1 MKRTHKKIDLHQVIR
16 IVICLIML
24 FLIVFP
30 FLWLVLS
37 TFKVQKDI
45 IKWPPTI
52 WPKKWT
58 INNYIK
64 VWDRIPLASYIKNT
78 VIFAGAVSICSAM
91 LDSLAGYAF
100 ARLQFKGREVIFNIV
115 LLTMLIPFQIIMI
128 PLYLELNM
136 MHILNTYVG
145 LILPRIASAY
155 GMYFMKSFY
164 MGLPVELEEAAR
176 VDGMNEFGI
185 YWKIMFPLCKPAFI
199 TFFIFCLTSNWN
211 DLIYPMM
218 MTNSTKMRTLSAG
231 LAMFVGEGVRETGP
245 ALAGALI
252 SMLPLLVLYCFA
264 QKFFVEGIAV
274 SGLKG

>member
-1 MKRTHKKIDLHQVIR
+1 MATD
-16 IVICLIML
+16 
-24 FLIVFP
+24 
-30 FLWLVLS
+30 
-37 TFKVQKDI
+37 
-45 IKWPPTI
+45 
-52 WPKKWT
+52 
-58 INNYIK
+58 YIK
-64 VWDRIPLASYIKNT
+64 VWSRIPLASYIKNT
-78 VIFAGAVSICSAM
+78 IIFAGAVSVSSAM

-100 ARLQFKGREVIFNIV
+100 ARLEFKGKEIIFNIV

-128 PLYLELNM
+128 PLYLELHIF
-136 MHILNTYVG
+136 HILNTYVG

-164 MGLPVELEEAAR
+164 MGLPKELEEAAR
-176 VDGMNEFGI
+176 VDGMHEFGI
-185 YWKIMFPLCKPAFI
+185 YWKIMFPLCKPAFV

-264 QKFFVEGIAV
+264 QRFFVEGIAV

>member
-1 MKRTHKKIDLHQVIR
+1 MKKKVNKFNVIR
-16 IVICLIML
+16 VIVCLVVL
-24 FLIVFP
+24 FLILFP

-37 TFKVQKDI
+37 TFKMQKDI

-52 WPKKWT
+52 WPKRWT
-58 INNYIK
+58 IQNYIK

-78 VIFAGAVSICSAM
+78 VIFAGAVSICSAT

-100 ARLQFKGREVIFNIV
+100 ARLEFKGREMIFNIV

-128 PLYLELNM
+128 PLYLELNLM
-136 MHILNTYVG
+136 KILNTYVG
-145 LILPRIASAY
+145 LILPRAASAY
-155 GMYFMKSFY
+155 GIFFMRSFF
-164 MGLPVELEEAAR
+164 MGLPKELEEAAR
-176 VDGMNEFGI
+176 IDGMSEFGI
-185 YWKIMFPLCKPAFI
+185 YRKIMFPLCKPAFI

-218 MTNSTKMRTLSAG
+218 MTSSTKMRTLSAG

-252 SMLPLLVLYCFA
+252 SILPLLVLYCFA
-264 QKFFVEGIAV
+264 QEFFVEGIAV
-274 SGLKG
+274 SGMKE

>member
-1 MKRTHKKIDLHQVIR
+1 MRQKKKLKIYGAIR
-16 IVICLIML
+16 IVLCLLVL

-30 FLWLVLS
+30 FVWLILS
-37 TFKVQKDI
+37 TFKLQKDI

-52 WPKKWT
+52 WPKAWT
-58 INNYIK
+58 IKNYIK
-64 VWDRIPLASYIKNT
+64 VWSRIPLASYIKNT
-78 VIFAGAVSICSAM
+78 IIFAGAVSVSSAM

-100 ARLQFKGREVIFNIV
+100 ARLEFKGKEIIFNIV

-128 PLYLELNM
+128 PLYLELHIF
-136 MHILNTYVG
+136 HILNTYVG
-145 LILPRIASAY
+145 LIRPRIASAY

-164 MGLPVELEEAAR
+164 MGLPKELEEAAR
-176 VDGMNEFGI
+176 VDGMHEFGI
-185 YWKIMFPLCKPAFI
+185 YWKIMFPLCKPAFV

-264 QKFFVEGIAV
+264 QRFFVEGIAV

>member
-1 MKRTHKKIDLHQVIR
+1 MKKKINKFNILRVI
-16 IVICLIML
+16 VCLAVL
-24 FLIVFP
+24 FLILFP

-52 WPKKWT
+52 WPKNWT
-58 INNYIK
+58 IQNYIK

-78 VIFAGAVSICSAM
+78 VIFAGAVSICSAT

-100 ARLQFKGREVIFNIV
+100 ARLEFKGREIIFNVV

-128 PLYLELNM
+128 PLYLELNLLKL
-136 MHILNTYVG
+136 LNTYVG
-145 LILPRIASAY
+145 LILPRAASAY
-155 GMYFMKSFY
+155 GIFFMRSFF
-164 MGLPVELEEAAR
+164 MGLPKELEEAAR
-176 VDGMNEFGI
+176 IDGMSEFGI
-185 YWKIMFPLCKPAFI
+185 YRKIMFPLCKPAFI

-218 MTNSTKMRTLSAG
+218 MTSSTKMRTLSAG

-252 SMLPLLVLYCFA
+252 SILPLLLLYCFA
-264 QKFFVEGIAV
+264 QEFFVEGIAV
-274 SGLKG
+274 SGMKE

>member
-1 MKRTHKKIDLHQVIR
+1 MRQKKKLKIYGAIR
-16 IVICLIML
+16 IVLCLFVL

-30 FLWLVLS
+30 FVWLILS
-37 TFKVQKDI
+37 TFKLQKDI

-52 WPKKWT
+52 WPKAWT
-58 INNYIK
+58 IKNYIK
-64 VWDRIPLASYIKNT
+64 VWSRIPLASYIKNT
-78 VIFAGAVSICSAM
+78 IIFAGAVSVSSAM

-100 ARLQFKGREVIFNIV
+100 ARLEFKGKEIIFNIV

-128 PLYLELNM
+128 PLYLELHTF
-136 MHILNTYVG
+136 HILNTYVG

-164 MGLPVELEEAAR
+164 MGLPKELEEAAR
-176 VDGMNEFGI
+176 VDGMHEFGI
-185 YWKIMFPLCKPAFI
+185 YWKIMFPLCKPAFV

-264 QKFFVEGIAV
+264 QRFFVEGIAV

>member
-1 MKRTHKKIDLHQVIR
+1 MKKKVNKFNVIR
-16 IVICLIML
+16 VIVCLVVL
-24 FLIVFP
+24 FLILFP

-37 TFKVQKDI
+37 TFKMQKDI

-52 WPKKWT
+52 WPKRWT
-58 INNYIK
+58 IQNYIK

-78 VIFAGAVSICSAM
+78 VIFAGAVSICSAT

-100 ARLQFKGREVIFNIV
+100 ARLEFKGREMIFNIV

-128 PLYLELNM
+128 PLYLELNLM
-136 MHILNTYVG
+136 KILNTYVG
-145 LILPRIASAY
+145 LILPRAASAY
-155 GMYFMKSFY
+155 GIFFMRSFF
-164 MGLPVELEEAAR
+164 MGLPKELEEAAR
-176 VDGMNEFGI
+176 IDGMSEFGI
-185 YWKIMFPLCKPAFI
+185 YRKIMFPLCKPAFI

-218 MTNSTKMRTLSAG
+218 MISSTKMRTLSAG

-252 SMLPLLVLYCFA
+252 SILPLLVLYCFA
-264 QKFFVEGIAV
+264 QEFFVEGIAV
-274 SGLKG
+274 SGMKE

>member
-1 MKRTHKKIDLHQVIR
+1 MRQKKKLKIYGAIR
-16 IVICLIML
+16 IVLCLLVL

-30 FLWLVLS
+30 FVWLILS
-37 TFKVQKDI
+37 TFKLQKDI

-52 WPKKWT
+52 WPKAWT
-58 INNYIK
+58 IKNYIK
-64 VWDRIPLASYIKNT
+64 VWLRIPLASYIKNT
-78 VIFAGAVSICSAM
+78 IIFAGAVSVSSAM

-100 ARLQFKGREVIFNIV
+100 ARLEFKGKEIIFNIV

-128 PLYLELNM
+128 PLYLELHIF
-136 MHILNTYVG
+136 HILNTYVG

-164 MGLPVELEEAAR
+164 MGLPKELEEAAR
-176 VDGMNEFGI
+176 VDGMHEFGI
-185 YWKIMFPLCKPAFI
+185 YWKIMFPLCKPAFV

-264 QKFFVEGIAV
+264 QRFFVEGIAV

>member
-1 MKRTHKKIDLHQVIR
+1 MKQKRKKTFGVLRVA
-16 IVICLIML
+16 ICVLVL
-24 FLIVFP
+24 FLILFP

-37 TFKVQKDI
+37 TFKLQKDI
-45 IKWPPTI
+45 IKWPPTV
-52 WPKKWT
+52 WPKAWT

-64 VWDRIPLASYIKNT
+64 VWSRIPLASYIKNT
-78 VIFAGAVSICSAM
+78 VIFAGAVSVCSAM
-91 LDSLAGYAF
+91 LDSMAGYAF
-100 ARLQFKGREVIFNIV
+100 ARLNFKGKEIIFNIV
-115 LLTMLIPFQIIMI
+115 LLTMLIPFKIIMI
-128 PLYLELNM
+128 PLYLELHLMN
-136 MHILNTYVG
+136 ILNTYVG

-155 GMYFMKSFY
+155 GIYLMKSFY
-164 MGLPVELEEAAR
+164 MGLPIELEEAAR

-185 YWKIMFPLCKPAFI
+185 YWKIMFPLCKPAFV

-264 QKFFVEGIAV
+264 QRFFVEGIAV
-274 SGLKG
+274 SGTKV

>member
-1 MKRTHKKIDLHQVIR
+1 MKQKRKRKKSFDVLR
-16 IVICLIML
+16 IVVCLFVL
-24 FLIVFP
+24 FLILFP

-37 TFKVQKDI
+37 TFKLQKDI

-52 WPKKWT
+52 WPKEWT
-58 INNYIK
+58 IKNYIK
-64 VWDRIPLASYIKNT
+64 VWSRIPLASYIKNT
-78 VIFAGAVSICSAM
+78 VIFAGAVSVCSAM
-91 LDSLAGYAF
+91 LDSMAGYAF
-100 ARLQFKGREVIFNIV
+100 ARLNFKGKEIIFNIV

-128 PLYLELNM
+128 PLYLELHLMN
-136 MHILNTYVG
+136 ILNTYVG

-155 GMYFMKSFY
+155 GIYLMKSFY

-185 YWKIMFPLCKPAFI
+185 YWKIMFPLCKPAFV

-252 SMLPLLVLYCFA
+252 SMLPLLILYCFA

-274 SGLKG
+274 SGTKV